1 MNKNRVFNEQ
11 QSNQRFGG
19 PVAED
24 LYRSLDGR
32 SIVRVDVGR
41 ANAGGV
47 EVFLNGTQSSTAVRG
62 FIPNSH
68 KHPAQQLRTGTQA
81 DVLINQVVRRNGKT
95 EFVASLRDVVQV
107 RAARRLAKGDT
118 IDGLVAR
125 AVAGGLIIDVSVG
138 CIPLAKDE
146 TPEAFSGLT
155 AYVPFREAGRRK
167 PSVGDSVTATVVSVN
182 GLTGSIQAS
191 IKAHKSK
198 AFWDVAAVG
207 MRIVG
212 VVLNEAVSQ
221 NSGSFGWFV
230 DLNGD
235 EGLLHISELDFGQTF
250 EVGESVEV
258 EILSLDSDSRRIGL
272 GLANAPVRNSS
283 FAEASRQPA
292 GRGQEQRERNHQR
305 TSKGLRRESDG
316 RDRFTA
322 GRRFYEERNYQ
333 DYLPKDAGRALSTIG
348 DAMRSAGIRPDDFN

>member
-1 MNKNRVFNEQ
+1 MNKNRVSSEQ
-11 QSNQRFGG
+11 QNNQRFAG
-19 PVAED
+19 PVAEN
-24 LYRSLDGR
+24 LYLSLDGR
-32 SIVRVDVGR
+32 NVVRVDVGR
-41 ANAGGV
+41 ANAGGT

-81 DVLINQVVRRNGKT
+81 DVLINQVVRRNGKI

-125 AVAGGLIIDVSVG
+125 AVGGGLLIDVSAD

-155 AYVPFREAGRRK
+155 AYVPFREAGRRS
-167 PSVGDSVTATVVSVN
+167 PSVGDCVTATVLCVN
-182 GLTGSIQAS
+182 GMTGSIQAS

-207 MRIVG
+207 MKVAG

-221 NSGSFGWFV
+221 TSGRFGWFI

-272 GLANAPVRNSS
+272 GLANAPVRRNS
-283 FAEASRQPA
+283 FADAPRQRA
-292 GRGQEQRERNHQR
+292 GRAQEYRNPEQQR
-305 TSKGLRRESDG
+305 TSNGRRRSSGG
-316 RDRFTA
+316 RDKYTPE
-322 GRRFYEERNYQ
+322 RRFYEERNYKE
-333 DYLPKDAGRALSTIG
+333 YLPKDAGRALSTIG
-348 DAMRSAGIRPDDFN
+348 DAMRNAGIRPDDFS

>member
-1 MNKNRVFNEQ
+1 MNKNRVSDEKQN
-11 QSNQRFGG
+11 NQRFGG
-19 PVAED
+19 PVAEN
-24 LYRSLDGR
+24 LYASLDGR

-41 ANAGGV
+41 ANAGGI
-47 EVFLNGTQSSTAVRG
+47 EVFLRGTQTSTAVRG

-68 KHPAQQLRTGTQA
+68 KHPAQQLRSGTQA
-81 DVLINQVVRRNGKT
+81 DVLINQVVRRNGKI

-125 AVAGGLIIDVSVG
+125 AVGGGLIIDVSAD

-155 AYVPFREAGRRK
+155 AYVPFREAGRRR
-167 PSVGDSVTATVVSVN
+167 PSVGDCVTATVLSVN
-182 GLTGSIQAS
+182 GMTGSIQAS
-191 IKAHKSK
+191 IMAHKSK

-207 MRIVG
+207 MKVVG

-221 NSGSFGWFV
+221 TSGRFGWFI

-258 EILSLDSDSRRIGL
+258 EILSLDADSRRIGL
-272 GLANAPVRNSS
+272 GLANAPVRSNS
-283 FAEASRQPA
+283 FADASRRPA
-292 GRGQEQRERNHQR
+292 GRGQEYRERDQQR
-305 TSKGLRRESDG
+305 TSIRRRRSSGNKFAAE
-316 RDRFTA
+316 
-322 GRRFYEERNYQ
+322 RRFYDERNYMQ
-333 DYLPKDAGRALSTIG
+333 YLPKDAGRALSTIG
-348 DAMRSAGIRPDDFN
+348 DAMRSAGICPDDFK